1 MKREEDLTQWSEGES
16 QLKGKRL
23 TVFGANNVTEEVTSF
38 ARRYGIVLVSVGNV
52 PEAPMHQVSDEQYY
66 LDCTDEAVMLPFFK
80 EKRID
85 GLLSCSGEMVIRKS
99 VGWVAKTGFNYIA
112 TPHQWD
118 VLMNKQHFKE
128 ACIRYGMPAIPEYQA
143 PLPPKGGEA
152 AHLEAP
158 PLGGWGAVIV
168 KPVDNGGSFG
178 ITVCHDRTEM
188 KEAVAK
194 AIQNSTVGEYLC
206 EKFLEG
212 PYFQFEI
219 WRQNGKSYFPYTKGR
234 IFYPA
239 IGQSPC
245 QPFLDLYPS
254 PEADIISTLY
264 QPMSRLFDDLGVNN
278 GSCMFQ
284 GIISDGMPYIMDN
297 AFRLSGG
304 MDFRV
309 VREDKGIDLVAC
321 YMQHALTG
329 QFGDD
334 FSTLNSQL
342 STLNSYYATVCIGL
356 KNGHI
361 HSIRGIEDVKQLPYV
376 YSLYQYYHEGDT
388 MKYSGLFLQVLCRIF
403 VKADNNVELKQ
414 HINSILNI
422 LEVEDENGQSL
433 LLNYPR
439 TLDIN

>member
-1 MKREEDLTQWSEGES
+1 M
-16 QLKGKRL
+16 KGKRL
-23 TVFGANNVTEEVTSF
+23 AVFGANNVTEEVTAF
-38 ARRYGIVLVSVGNV
+38 ARRHGIVLVSVGHV

-66 LDCTDEAVMLPFFK
+66 LDCTDETVMLPFFK

-85 GLLSCSGEMVIRKS
+85 SLLSCSGEMVIRKS
-99 VGWVAKTGFNYIA
+99 VDWIAKTGFNYIA

-128 ACIRYGMPAIPEYQA
+128 ACIRYGMPAIP
-143 PLPPKGGEA
+143 GFR
-152 AHLEAP
+152 LEDDDIP
-158 PLGGWGAVIV
+158 FPVIV

-188 KEAVAK
+188 KEAIAK

-206 EKFLEG
+206 EKYLEG

-219 WRQNGKSYFPYTKGR
+219 WRQNGKSYFPYSKGR
-234 IFYPA
+234 AFYPA
-239 IGQSPC
+239 IGQAPQ

-264 QPMSRLFDDLGVNN
+264 EPLSRLFDDLGVND

-284 GIISDGMPYIMDN
+284 GIICDGKPYIMDT

-309 VREDKGIDLVAC
+309 VHEDKGIDLVAC

-329 QFGDD
+329 QFGED
-334 FSTLNSQL
+334 FSSLSEPLNSC
-342 STLNSYYATVCIGL
+342 YATICIGL

-361 HSIRGIEDVKQLPYV
+361 ASIKGIDNVRQLPCV
-376 YSLYQYYHEGDT
+376 YSLFQYYHEGDT
-388 MKYSGLFLQVLCRIF
+388 MQYSGLFLQVLCRIF
-403 VKADNNVELKQ
+403 VRANSQQELHQ
-414 HINSILNI
+414 HINSILCLI
-422 LEVEDENGQSL
+422 EVEDDNGCSL
-433 LLNYPR
+433 LINYPH
-439 TLDIN
+439 I

>member
-1 MKREEDLTQWSEGES
+1 MES
-16 QLKGKRL
+16 LKGKRL
-23 TVFGANNVTEEVTSF
+23 AVFGANNVTEEVTAF
-38 ARRYGIVLVSVGNV
+38 ARRHGIVLVSVGNI

-99 VGWVAKTGFNYIA
+99 VGWMAKTGFNYIA

-128 ACIRYGMPAIPEYQA
+128 ACIRYGIPAIPSFR
-143 PLPPKGGEA
+143 
-152 AHLEAP
+152 LEDEDIP
-158 PLGGWGAVIV
+158 FPVIV

-188 KEAVAK
+188 KEAIAK
-194 AIQNSTVGEYLC
+194 AIKNSTVGEYLC

-234 IFYPA
+234 VFYPA

-245 QPFLDLYPS
+245 QPFIDLYPS

-264 QPMSRLFDDLGVNN
+264 QPMSRLFDDLGVSN

-284 GIISDGMPYIMDN
+284 GIISNGVPYIMDN

-321 YMQHALTG
+321 YMQHALAG
-329 QFGDD
+329 KFGED
-334 FSTLNSQL
+334 FSTLNSQFSSL
-342 STLNSYYATVCIGL
+342 SSHYATICIGL

-422 LEVEDENGQSL
+422 LEVEDENGHSL
-433 LLNYPR
+433 LLDYPS
-439 TLDIN
+439 TWNIN